1 MPNTID
7 PNKLLPFIKGLGL
20 LPLTMPDGLTATGLM
35 LTDVGPI
42 VVAEGGGWDRA
53 MFTFNGV
60 TWEGE
65 LLKDDSFYAVD
76 AEGNVTFVYTEV
88 EGGSG
93 DDLGIDEPVED
104 IPFDHPDAIADYQP
118 PVINMGVLALD
129 TDFLA

>member
-1 MPNTID
+1 MPTIID
-7 PNKLLPFIKGLGL
+7 PNKLLPLTSGLP
-20 LPLTMPDGLTATGLM
+20 PLALPDGLAATGLM
-35 LTDVGPI
+35 RTDAGYI

-53 MFTFNGV
+53 MFTLTGAA
-60 TWEGE
+60 WEGE
-65 LLKDDSFYAVD
+65 LLKDDAFYAVD

-93 DDLGIDEPVED
+93 DPDVPVED
-104 IPFDHPDAIADYQP
+104 ISFDHPDPLADYQP

>member
-1 MPNTID
+1 MPTTID
-7 PNKLLPFIKGLGL
+7 PNKLLPFIEGLA
-20 LPLTMPDGLTATGLM
+20 LPALTLPDGLTATALT
-35 LTDVGPI
+35 LTDIGAV

-53 MFTFNGV
+53 MFTFDGV
-60 TWEGE
+60 KWEGE

-93 DDLGIDEPVED
+93 DDPDPLPVD
-104 IPFDHPDAIADYQP
+104 TDTSFDPADMADYQP
-118 PVINMGVLALD
+118 VHVDMGVLGLD